1 MSNAHGPSV
10 DDLLTRALH
19 GEKDKLAE
27 IFQFRRMIEPQIAAH
42 AALKAS
48 AKDIAELELLLDHQR
63 EAQDFRRMIALDQ
76 AFHIA
81 LARATR
87 NGTLLK
93 VVERLNDI
101 LSESRGK
108 VSRNPDRMEL
118 SVAGHANILRAVA
131 RGDSEAALAA
141 MEEHLLQVEEIA
153 LKGRQIG

>member
-1 MSNAHGPSV
+1 MREKNRSNNLFSAESDLKAVKRTKVYQEIAEQIMRLIEAGKLKHGDQLPPE
-10 DDLLTRALH
+10 RR
-19 GEKDKLAE
+19 LAE
-27 IFQFRRMIEPQIAAH
+27 IFQFRRMIE
-42 AALKAS
+42 
-48 AKDIAELELLLDHQR
+48 
-63 EAQDFRRMIALDQ
+63 LDQ

-81 LARATR
+81 LARAIR

>member
-1 MSNAHGPSV
+1 M
-10 DDLLTRALH
+10 
-19 GEKDKLAE
+19 
-27 IFQFRRMIEPQIAAH
+27 
-42 AALKAS
+42 
-48 AKDIAELELLLDHQR
+48 
-63 EAQDFRRMIALDQ
+63 
-76 AFHIA
+76 
-81 LARATR
+81 
-87 NGTLLK
+87 LK